1 LFPILV
7 LISALLLAGCAALFS
22 VTGIASLFVGA
33 SLSAG
38 IMAGAMEFA
47 KIVSVSF
54 LYRYHRQMPKLLRAY
69 MWVGTVV
76 IMIITS
82 VGIYGYLSSAYAT
95 SATDIQAKENEVILY
110 QNMQQTAQDNIIR
123 LQTRS
128 TQLQD
133 MRTQQE
139 ARVDEYMR
147 LGRSTSIQQ
156 RIIREQDAEIKKNQ
170 DEITALS
177 KTKDSLA
184 LLATTTTNSIGTS
197 GKIGTFYYVAKSFN
211 VPLDTIVKWFILV
224 LVVVFDPMS
233 IALFIAY
240 NVASNKNKRAEIM
253 TPHSPAGPSPNV
265 DNIAFRGDIAHK
277 IVNSEDTPKDTTIET
292 TELNTTPYYMQ
303 EGFDWHTDSRW
314 HSDPAAQSYWT
325 NLGIHPP
332 KNNA

>member
-1 LFPILV
+1 MFPILV

-38 IMAGAMEFA
+38 IMAGSMELA

-54 LYRYHRQMPKLLRAY
+54 LYRYHKQMPKLLRAY
-69 MWVGTVV
+69 MWAGTVV

-95 SATDIQAKENEVILY
+95 SATDIQSKENEIVLY
-110 QNMQQTAQDNIIR
+110 QNMQQTAQDNITR

-133 MRTQQE
+133 MRAQQE

-147 LGRSTSIQQ
+147 LGRTTSVQQ

-184 LLATTTTNSIGTS
+184 LLATTTMNSIGTS

-240 NVASNKNKRAEIM
+240 NVALNKNRKAEVLS
-253 TPHSPAGPSPNV
+253 PNSPADLSQNV
-265 DNIAFRGDIAHK
+265 DNISVRSDIAHK
-277 IVNSEDTPKDTTIET
+277 LERTEDIPKDSIIET
-292 TELNTTPYYMQ
+292 TELNTIPYYMK
-303 EGFDWHTDSRW
+303 EDFDWYTDDRW
-314 HSDPAAQSYWT
+314 HNDPAAQSYWT
-325 NLGIHPP
+325 HLGMRPP
-332 KNNA
+332 RK